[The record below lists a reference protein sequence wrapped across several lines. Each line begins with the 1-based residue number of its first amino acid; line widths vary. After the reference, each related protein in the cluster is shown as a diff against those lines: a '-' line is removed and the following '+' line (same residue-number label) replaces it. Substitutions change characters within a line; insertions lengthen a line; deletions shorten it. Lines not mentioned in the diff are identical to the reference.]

1 MTLLSKFIF
10 PTLFVALVVSCGTSR
25 VATSVEKVEIA
36 KQKDERLVEVLD
48 SLSGISFDYFFS
60 KISTKYKDSSQNLS
74 FKTSVRIV
82 NDSAVNAVISFANV
96 PMVNALVTLDS
107 IQLTNRRDK
116 CYEKENLN
124 FIKEQFGVE
133 FDYENI
139 EELLTGRPVAYNPN
153 QEYYRINDPFEYTMC
168 SHKKREIRRNERLE
182 KREIITYYTLTD
194 DLTNL
199 KSMQIFSPEDS
210 TIIEIQYEPRELIGV
225 FMVPTFVNVTISTPR
240 QEIEVNLDY
249 RKTNLDSLEKIHFVI
264 PESYEKC
271 E

>member
-1 MTLLSKFIF
+1 MTQLFKFIL
-10 PTLFVALVVSCGTSR
+10 PALFIALLASCGSSR
-25 VATSVEKVEIA
+25 ELVNVEKVELP
-36 KQKDERLVEVLD
+36 KQKDERITEVLD
-48 SLSGISFDYFFS
+48 SLSGISFDYFYS
-60 KISTKYKDSSQNLS
+60 KISTKYKDSAQNLS

-96 PMVNALVTLDS
+96 PMVNTLVTLDS
-107 IQLTNRRDK
+107 IKLTNRRDK

-124 FIKEQFGVE
+124 FIKEQFGVD

-139 EELLTGRPVAYNPN
+139 EELLTGKPVDYNPG
-153 QEYYRINDPFEYTMC
+153 QEYYRINDPFAYTMC
-168 SHKKREIRRNERLE
+168 SHKKRDIRRNERQE

-199 KSMQIFSPEDS
+199 KSMQIISPEDS
-210 TIIEIQYEPRELIGV
+210 TMIEILYEPRELIGT
-225 FMVPTFVNVTISTPR
+225 FMAPTFVNVIIYTPR

-249 RKTNLDSLEKIHFVI
+249 RKTNLDSLEKIYFVI